1 MTYVLIFIFICITN
15 NLFSKD
21 IESNINKTT
30 IAKNTYIKV
39 SLKTPISPTDA
50 VVDKFKLSVE
60 EYVYNNSYRKI
71 LLTKNTE
78 IICKEEKIDFKDD
91 NFIIKASCDTIVL
104 PNETEVKFQG
114 EIHDKTGKEDFSI
127 NYNSNALEGTQLTLK
142 IKEDLDLQ
150 QYLK

>member
-60 EYVYNNSYRKI
+60 EYVYNNF
-71 LLTKNTE
+71 LQKNTLN
-78 IICKEEKIDFKDD
+78 KKYRD
-91 NFIIKASCDTIVL
+91 
-104 PNETEVKFQG
+104 
-114 EIHDKTGKEDFSI
+114 
-127 NYNSNALEGTQLTLK
+127 
-142 IKEDLDLQ
+142 
-150 QYLK
+150 YL